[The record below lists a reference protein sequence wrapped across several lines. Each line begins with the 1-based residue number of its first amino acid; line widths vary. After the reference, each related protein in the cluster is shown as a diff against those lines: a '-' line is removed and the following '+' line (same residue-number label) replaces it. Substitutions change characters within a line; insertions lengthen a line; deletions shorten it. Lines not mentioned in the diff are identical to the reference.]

1 MTYTPAP
8 DFFGTDSFGYTID
21 DGNGGTA
28 TASIN
33 ITVNVVDNNPVANN
47 DTITVN
53 QDSVDNAIN
62 VLTFSNKKAA
72 GIIKKVLESAIAN
85 AEHNDAAD
93 VDELCVS
100 TITVDEG
107 PTIKRWRPRARGRAN
122 QIFKRMSHV
131 TIQVEEVGQ

>member
-1 MTYTPAP
+1 MTT
-8 DFFGTDSFGYTID
+8 
-21 DGNGGTA
+21 TA
-28 TASIN
+28 KLRYARISPQKVRLVADQIRGLP
-33 ITVNVVDNNPVANN
+33 VDK
-47 DTITVN
+47 
-53 QDSVDNAIN
+53 AIN